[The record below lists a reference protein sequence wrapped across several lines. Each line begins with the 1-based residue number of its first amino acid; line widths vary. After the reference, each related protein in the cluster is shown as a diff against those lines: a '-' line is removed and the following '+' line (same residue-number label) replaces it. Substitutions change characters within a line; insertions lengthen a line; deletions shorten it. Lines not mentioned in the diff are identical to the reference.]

1 MINAYFEINERKKTK
16 ILIIYIIE
24 IQILARDFIYGV
36 QKKKKNHTYTFTLKT
51 RKNMITKNIILL

>member
-24 IQILARDFIYGV
+24 IQIFTRDIIYGV
-36 QKKKKNHTYTFTLKT
+36 QKKKKKNHTYTFILKT
-51 RKNMITKNIILL
+51 RKNMITKNISN